1 MSTTKGCVPQSF
13 TVYCNGKE
21 VCVYAFTK
29 AEAIMSVL
37 ELYPEFEYHSINVLL
52 TPQWKE

>member
-1 MSTTKGCVPQSF
+1 MTKTYTPQCF

-21 VCVYAFTK
+21 VCIYAYTR
-29 AEAIMSVL
+29 AEAILNAL
-37 ELYPEFEYHSINVLL
+37 ELYPEFEYHSINALL

>member
-1 MSTTKGCVPQSF
+1 MVKPQSY

-21 VCVYAFTK
+21 VCIYAYSK
-29 AEAIMSVL
+29 ADAIRTAL
-37 ELYPEFEYHSINVLL
+37 ELFPEFQYHSINVLL